1 MYPPVKE
8 RVEKE
13 VSACLQIIIDKLEEE
28 LPPKRFFRVREVAQI
43 LGVSV
48 KSVRRWIKRG
58 KLHAIKLESGWRIS
72 RSELLEFIAEKS
84 NWLLP

>member
-8 RVEKE
+8 RIEKE
-13 VSACLQIIIDKLEEE
+13 VSLCLLTIKSKLEKE
-28 LPPKRFFRVREVAQI
+28 LPERPFFGVREVAEI

-48 KSVRRWIKRG
+48 KTVRRWIKRG
-58 KLHAIKLESGWRIS
+58 KLHAVKTEASWKVGRK
-72 RSELLEFIAEKS
+72 ELLDFISERS

>member
-13 VSACLQIIIDKLEEE
+13 LTICLNAIRSRLERE
-28 LPPKRFFRVREVAQI
+28 LPAQPFFKVREVAQI

-48 KSVRRWIKRG
+48 KTVRRWIKRG
-58 KLHAIKLESGWRIS
+58 KLHAVKTESSWKIGRK
-72 RSELLEFIAEKS
+72 ELLDFISERS